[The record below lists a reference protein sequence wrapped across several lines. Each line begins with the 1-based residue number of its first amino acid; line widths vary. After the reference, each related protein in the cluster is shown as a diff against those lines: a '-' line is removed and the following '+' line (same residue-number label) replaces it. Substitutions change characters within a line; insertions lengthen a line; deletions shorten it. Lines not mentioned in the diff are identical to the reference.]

1 MLFYNRQAVIL
12 ADEAGDVIADGLFA
26 VMNLGKNN
34 HAMQE
39 VHNVGPLPAGVYTIG
54 QLMIHPPGDPLRHLG
69 PCMSLTPD
77 PGNVMFGRGGFFF
90 HLDNPLH
97 PGSSSNGCVVAQNT
111 ADSTGYVKL
120 QRIDSLRAAGET
132 RVTVQ

>member
-1 MLFYNRQAVIL
+1 MLFYNRQAGIL
-12 ADEAGDVIADGLFA
+12 TDDAGDVIADGFYA
-26 VMNLGKNN
+26 GMNLGKNN
-34 HAMQE
+34 PAMQE

-77 PGNVMFGRGGFFF
+77 PATVMFGRGGFFF